1 MWCVVRAI
9 NTCCGTLPL
18 LSILVRSPP
27 TFPPYLT
34 NIGLYFPPSSFR
46 YSYAPPTITSL
57 SPGTGPTSG
66 FGADG
71 QPILVTIRGSNF
83 GKVNMLYIIY
93 VIMVNMIGYVIWVTN
108 TFGSY
113 FGKTGSYVCYVIWF
127 TNTFGSYLVCYFGF
141 WEDREHSSGGEN
153 HATREDPPLTRRDQ
167 RRTAAYGRNSR
178 GRGRRR
184 RSWGING
191 TSKIHYTFSVA
202 KHVH

>member
-1 MWCVVRAI
+1 MCRLDVSLKIHVVLSMWCVVRAI

-34 NIGLYFPPSSFR
+34 NIGLYVPPSSFR

-113 FGKTGSYVCYVIWF
+113 F
-127 TNTFGSYLVCYFGF
+127 VCYFGF

-153 HATREDPPLTRRDQ
+153 HATREDPSFTRRDQ

>member
-1 MWCVVRAI
+1 MCRLDVSLKTHVVLSMWCVVRAI

-93 VIMVNMIGYVIWVTN
+93 VIMVNMIGYVIWFTN

-113 FGKTGSYVCYVIWF
+113 FGKTGS
-127 TNTFGSYLVCYFGF
+127 TA
-141 WEDREHSSGGEN
+141 REVRITPPVKILPSPAGTSG
-153 HATREDPPLTRRDQ
+153 
-167 RRTAAYGRNSR
+167 
-178 GRGRRR
+178 GRRR
-184 RSWGING
+184 MAATAGAGAGGAAAGGSTVRQRFI
-191 TSKIHYTFSVA
+191 IHSV
-202 KHVH
+202 

>member
-1 MWCVVRAI
+1 MWYSLCAT

-18 LSILVRSPP
+18 LPILVRSPP

-83 GKVNMLYIIY
+83 GKVNMVYIIY
-93 VIMVNMIGYVIWVTN
+93 VIMGNMIG
-108 TFGSY
+108 
-113 FGKTGSYVCYVIWF
+113 YVIWF
-127 TNTFGSYLVCYFGF
+127 TNTFGSYFVCYFGF
-141 WEDREHSSGGEN
+141 WEDREHGSGGEN

-167 RRTAAYGRNSR
+167 RRTTAYGRNSR

-191 TSKIHYTFSVA
+191 TSKIHYIFSVA